1 MKPELGGGSLTSLPI
16 TETGAQDM
24 SSYIPTNLIS
34 ITDGQIYLSPVLFS
48 KGILP
53 AVDVGKSVS
62 RVGGKTQLP
71 AYRSVAGDLRLSYSQ
86 FEELES
92 FSRFGTRLDE
102 STRRTLERG
111 WRVREILKQGQYKPL
126 KASEQIASLLSVT
139 GGALDLVPTDKIREV
154 EKHLLAAVNEQ
165 LPELC
170 ERIEAGKKLELADRD
185 SIMNKI
191 KPAIAPFEEIED
203 ANANN

>member
-1 MKPELGGGSLTSLPI
+1 
-16 TETGAQDM
+16 M

-34 ITDGQIYLSPVLFS
+34 ITDGQIYLSPVLFN

-102 STRRTLERG
+102 STKRVLERG

-126 KASEQIASLLSVT
+126 RASEQIASLF
-139 GGALDLVPTDKIREV
+139 P
-154 EKHLLAAVNEQ
+154 
-165 LPELC
+165 
-170 ERIEAGKKLELADRD
+170 
-185 SIMNKI
+185 
-191 KPAIAPFEEIED
+191 
-203 ANANN
+203 

>member
-1 MKPELGGGSLTSLPI
+1 MRPELGGGSLTSLPI
-16 TETGAQDM
+16 TETEAQDM

-102 STRRTLERG
+102 STKRILERG

-126 KASEQIASLLSVT
+126 RASEQIACLLSVT
-139 GGALDLVPTDKIREV
+139 AGALDHVPTNKVREA
-154 EKHLLAAVNEQ
+154 EGCLLDAFTQ
-165 LPELC
+165 QMPELC
-170 ERIEAGKKLELADRD
+170 GRIEEGKKLEMADRD

-191 KPAIAPFEEIED
+191 KPAVAPFEETEE

>member
-1 MKPELGGGSLTSLPI
+1 
-16 TETGAQDM
+16 M

-92 FSRFGTRLDE
+92 FSRFGTRLDD

-126 KASEQIASLLSVT
+126 RASEQITSLLSVT
-139 GGALDLVPTDKIREV
+139 GGALDKVPTERIREAEV
-154 EKHLLAAVNEQ
+154 QVLQTVNET

-170 ERIEAGKKLELADRD
+170 GRIEAGKKLDMTDRD
-185 SIMNKI
+185 SIMDKI
-191 KPAIAPFEEIED
+191 KPAVAPFEEAEE